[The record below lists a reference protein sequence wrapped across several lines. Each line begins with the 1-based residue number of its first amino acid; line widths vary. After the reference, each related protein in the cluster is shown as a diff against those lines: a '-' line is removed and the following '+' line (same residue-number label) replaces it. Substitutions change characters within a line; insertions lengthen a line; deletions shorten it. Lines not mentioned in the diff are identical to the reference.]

1 MVKLSMER
9 GMVKELCCTIMIGSI
24 KDFGKMITNMG
35 EGFRCSPMGQS
46 IRESI
51 LMENLKESENIN
63 GLMENFIRDN
73 GLMGSNM
80 VQECGKEL
88 KVIVMWVSGEWE
100 KLKVTEFMSGSMAIA
115 MKVILRIVSSMV
127 RVLKNLLMETFTK
140 ENT

>member
-1 MVKLSMER
+1 
-9 GMVKELCCTIMIGSI
+9 
-24 KDFGKMITNMG
+24 MITNMG
-35 EGFRCSPMGQS
+35 EGFRCFPMGQS

-63 GLMENFIRDN
+63 GLMENFIKDN
-73 GLMGSNM
+73 GLMASNM

-88 KVIVMWVSGEWE
+88 KVIVMQVSGEWE

-127 RVLKNLLMETFTK
+127 RVLKNLQMEIFTK